1 MATRRRRTAVKIP
14 FLMLVCGR
22 KPGTAQIMGIMYEL
36 RNSPGKGKG
45 LFASASGVRQGDRII
60 AEAPILTVD
69 LARFRLPPA
78 ELELHLEEK
87 LQSLE
92 ADKRADFMSLST
104 NGADENNPLSSR
116 FLTNALGTDE
126 DDDDDRQ
133 GRRQRQRRWQQ
144 QQQQQENH
152 QNPHRKAVPAVFRN
166 ASRLNHSCVPNC
178 HFSWDRVTRTC
189 LVHAITD
196 VSPGDELTVAYDSRG
211 TAQTT
216 AEMETTMGF
225 RCACPRC
232 SLPSDEVARS
242 NERRRE
248 LNAILAEVDLA
259 YRTADP
265 RDQSTEDGEDK
276 EEGEEERYGR
286 QQWDIQPPPSSF
298 APARILPLCRR
309 IVALQQLEFGG
320 APTTMTYELGLA
332 MHYASSSCFLHDDYV
347 RASAFAAR
355 ALAAFTVCEGAEG
368 QNARAYRELTRDLSS
383 TIRSKKPLAG
393 NQQAYD
399 RWLWLPE

>member
-1 MATRRRRTAVKIP
+1 
-14 FLMLVCGR
+14 
-22 KPGTAQIMGIMYEL
+22 MYEL
-36 RNSPGKGKG
+36 RDSPGKGKG
-45 LFASASGVRQGDRII
+45 LFASAAGIRQGDCII

-92 ADKRADFMSLST
+92 DDQRAEFMSLST
-104 NGADENNPLSSR
+104 NGANENHPLSSR

-126 DDDDDRQ
+126 DDDDRQ
-133 GRRQRQRRWQQ
+133 EQQKQQ
-144 QQQQQENH
+144 QQQQQGRRQPYYN
-152 QNPHRKAVPAVFRN
+152 AVPAVFRN

-178 HFSWDRVTRTC
+178 HFSWDRTARTC

-211 TAQTT
+211 TAQTK
-216 AEMETTMGF
+216 ADMETTMGF

-232 SLPSDEVARS
+232 TLPPEEVSRSD
-242 NERRRE
+242 ERRRE

-259 YRTADP
+259 YRAADP
-265 RDQSTEDGEDK
+265 RDQSRDEDEGK
-276 EEGEEERYGR
+276 EEREEDRNGR
-286 QQWDIQPPPSSF
+286 QQWDIQSPRSSF
-298 APARILPLCRR
+298 APERILPLCRR
-309 IVALQQLEFGG
+309 IVALQQLEFGS
-320 APTTMTYELGLA
+320 APAIMTYELGLA

-347 RASAFAAR
+347 RASAFASR
-355 ALAAFTVCEGAEG
+355 ALAAFTVCEGADG
-368 QNARAYRELTRDLSS
+368 QNARAYRDLTRDLAS

>member
-144 QQQQQENH
+144 QQQQQETIKTH
-152 QNPHRKAVPAVFRN
+152 TEKQFPPYSVMPPA
-166 ASRLNHSCVPNC
+166 STTL
-178 HFSWDRVTRTC
+178 
-189 LVHAITD
+189 HAITD

-347 RASAFAAR
+347 RASVFAAR

>member
-1 MATRRRRTAVKIP
+1 MAARRRRTTVKIP
-14 FLMLVCGR
+14 SLRLVLL
-22 KPGTAQIMGIMYEL
+22 GIMYEL
-36 RNSPGKGKG
+36 RDSPGKGKG
-45 LFASASGVRQGDRII
+45 LFASAAGVRQGDRII
-60 AEAPILTVD
+60 AEAPILTID
-69 LARFRLPPA
+69 LAQFRLPPA

-92 ADKRADFMSLST
+92 ADQRADFMSLST
-104 NGADENNPLSSR
+104 NGANESHPLSSR

-126 DDDDDRQ
+126 NGNDDRQ
-133 GRRQRQRRWQQ
+133 DQQEQEQKRRQKPQG
-144 QQQQQENH
+144 NT
-152 QNPHRKAVPAVFRN
+152 VPAVFRN
-166 ASRLNHSCVPNC
+166 ASRLNHSCIPNC
-178 HFSWDRVTRTC
+178 HYSWDQATRTC

-196 VSPGDELTVAYDSRG
+196 VSPGDELTVAYNSHG
-211 TAQTT
+211 TAKTM
-216 AEMETTMGF
+216 AEMETTLQF

-232 SLPSDEVARS
+232 SLPPDEVAAS
-242 NERRRE
+242 DERRRE

-259 YRTADP
+259 YRAADP
-265 RDQSTEDGEDK
+265 RDHSRMVYEDNKKG
-276 EEGEEERYGR
+276 EEGVYGR
-286 QQWDIQPPPSSF
+286 QKCISNVHTQPSPSFF

-309 IVALQQLEFGG
+309 IVALQQLEFGS

-355 ALAAFTVCEGAEG
+355 ALAAFTVCEGADG
-368 QNARAYRELTRDLSS
+368 QNARTYRDLTRDLAS

>member
-1 MATRRRRTAVKIP
+1 
-14 FLMLVCGR
+14 
-22 KPGTAQIMGIMYEL
+22 MGIMYEL

-104 NGADENNPLSSR
+104 NGADENNPLSS
-116 FLTNALGTDE
+116 
-126 DDDDDRQ
+126 
-133 GRRQRQRRWQQ
+133 
-144 QQQQQENH
+144 
-152 QNPHRKAVPAVFRN
+152 RKAVPAVFRN

-347 RASAFAAR
+347 RASVFAAR